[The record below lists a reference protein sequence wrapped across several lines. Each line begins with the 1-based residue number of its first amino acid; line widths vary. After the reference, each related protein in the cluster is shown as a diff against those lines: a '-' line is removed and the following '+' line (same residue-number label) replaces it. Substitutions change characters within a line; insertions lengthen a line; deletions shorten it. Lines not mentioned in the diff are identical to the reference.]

1 MSDAEFIL
9 GELDRYRKRSWVVR
23 LMLAV
28 VGVFQLVLALP
39 WLFASSPV
47 WGDSL
52 ASDVHLVRDGVLGL
66 MFGLSAL
73 VVAWRVEYAWFALPV
88 VLLLTFVQTVFVVVD
103 HWLEHVSGG
112 FEWVHLIGAL
122 IGVLIA
128 SLLRPRRR
136 KTSALRV
143 VRDD

>member
-9 GELDRYRKRSWVVR
+9 GELDRYRKRSWVAR

-39 WLFASSPV
+39 WLFASSPI

-52 ASDVHLVRDGVLGL
+52 ASDMHLVRDGALGL
-66 MFGLSAL
+66 MFGMSAL

-88 VLLLTFVQTVFVVVD
+88 VLLLTLVQTVFVVVD

-112 FEWVHLIGAL
+112 FEWVHLVGAL

>member
-9 GELDRYRKRSWVVR
+9 GELDRYRKRSWVAR

-39 WLFASSPV
+39 WLFASSPI

-52 ASDVHLVRDGVLGL
+52 ASDMHLVRDGALGL
-66 MFGLSAL
+66 MFGVSAL

-112 FEWVHLIGAL
+112 FEWVHLVGAL

-136 KTSALRV
+136 KMSALRV